1 MERGTE
7 RQNNWKR
14 TVAVL
19 IASASALLALAAL
32 RGPDQIAGAT
42 ATSTGEWLL
51 SGPSLWNAQTL
62 FSAIAAPAY
71 ALAGP
76 RAWQNLHVLV
86 AFLAIAFWLLPLRLP
101 SWRGMAPLIPTL
113 LAAVLSTS
121 DSGFTGF
128 GLAVAVLSAWRWITF
143 DRAISATSFPFV
155 AWVAA
160 WLSAGALPV
169 IAAFLAEGTARWTRN
184 KMLLALLGAIAAA
197 NLTPRG
203 LSVGSDAWTYI
214 FWTPSPAP
222 GTAAVAAVFLS
233 VIALALALRWSLAK
247 KCVGTALAPA
257 GLLVCAS
264 QGQVAYL
271 WAAALM
277 MIPFWTPARE
287 QLCALG
293 VNVRWWAATALI
305 VFAASLAIWS
315 GSQRLNDWYNLAMVR
330 ETAQATLTR
339 DAVPQGGPVYINPQ
353 GLALARFGGP
363 LPPRSPEGENL
374 RLAREPKLWRAQD
387 RTARYRAVWLLGEKS
402 DYAPL
407 ARHLGESPDWRLA
420 AVDATGLLFVRAPRE
435 REFATEPAQQLSRG
449 LVGAANRS
457 RFLADAAL
465 ASLAAQALPEADEL
479 SRAAVRRSDMSSHVA
494 AARALVLISIG
505 QIGQALEQSERAV
518 SLTPDSAGAWLA
530 RAETLLHAGRADDA
544 YAAGQR
550 AADLAPGDE
559 GALWLAARTANAA
572 RALQTEAEILERL
585 IALTEGRGG
594 DASFYELY
602 LGQSYAKQGLARPA
616 LRYLQKAADAPGLSD
631 EQRAELQEEIARV
644 RESAE
649 RN

>member
-1 MERGTE
+1 MDRRSG
-7 RQNNWKR
+7 WKR
-14 TVAVL
+14 GIAVL
-19 IASASALLALAAL
+19 IAAASALLALAAL

-42 ATSTGEWLL
+42 AKATGEWLL
-51 SGPSLWNAQTL
+51 SGPAPWNAQTL

-76 RAWQNLHVLV
+76 RAWQNLHVFV
-86 AFLAIAFWLLPLRLP
+86 AWLAIVFWLLPLRLP
-101 SWRGMAPLIPTL
+101 SWRGMAPLIPAL

-121 DSGFTGF
+121 DSGFAGF
-128 GLAVAVLSAWRWITF
+128 GLAVAMLSAWRWITL

-155 AWVAA
+155 AWLAA
-160 WLSAGALPV
+160 WLSPGALPV
-169 IAAFLAEGTARWTRN
+169 TAALLAEGTARWTQ
-184 KMLLALLGAIAAA
+184 KKILLAALAALA
-197 NLTPRG
+197 TVNLTPRG
-203 LSVGSDAWTYI
+203 LSVWSDAWIYI
-214 FWTPSPAP
+214 CWLPSPAL
-222 GTAAVAAVFLS
+222 GAAAVAAVFPS
-233 VIALALALRWSLAK
+233 VVALALALRWSLAK

-257 GLLVCAS
+257 GLLLCAS
-264 QGQVAYL
+264 QGQAAYL
-271 WAAALM
+271 WPAALV
-277 MIPFWTPARE
+277 MIPLWTPARE

-293 VNVRWWAATALI
+293 VNVRWWATTALI

-315 GSQRLNDWYNLAMVR
+315 GSQRVNDWYDLAMVR
-330 ETAQATLTR
+330 ETAQSTLTR
-339 DAVPQGGPVYINPQ
+339 DAVPQEGPVYINPQ
-353 GLALARFGGP
+353 GLALARFGGA
-363 LPPRSPEGENL
+363 LPSRSPEGEDL
-374 RLAREPKLWRAQD
+374 RLAREAKLWRAQD
-387 RTARYRAVWLLGEKS
+387 RKARYRAVWLLGEKS

-435 REFATEPAQQLSRG
+435 REFPTEPAQQLSRG
-449 LVGAANRS
+449 LIGAANRS

-479 SRAAVRRSDMSSHVA
+479 SRSAVRRSDMSAHVA

-505 QIGQALEQSERAV
+505 KTGPALEQSERAV
-518 SLTPDSAGAWLA
+518 ALTPDSAGAWQA
-530 RAETLLHAGRADDA
+530 RAETLLHAGSIDDA

-572 RALQTEAEILERL
+572 RALQSEAEILERL
-585 IALTEGRGG
+585 IALTKGRGG

-616 LRYLQKAADAPGLSD
+616 LRFLQKAADAPGLTD
-631 EQRAELQEEIARV
+631 QQRAELQEEISRV